1 MTSAGFFRIEG
12 YGLEARHQA
21 GKKAMPWRTI
31 AGIAAEAARKVGA
44 AAHVKGNVAVECL
57 LGEDPMVLAQFAM
70 DQARHARNQGKVKPG
85 RLSPSASSFFAAVA
99 SFPESSR
106 QRSDDTNFI
115 ERYHDWRERL
125 IAWILKRWGEFRI
138 SVIEHRDEEYWHVHI
153 LIAPPMDDQGR
164 LLVGL
169 IHPGYAARGDLE
181 RAGLSSAS
189 ANIAYKAAM
198 RDLLDEYCS
207 EVGASS
213 GHARKSNKPRQRF
226 SRVQVVVDRRQRERE
241 LDLREQERDLIVA
254 QDGLRRWELA
264 VTAQINALSTT
275 ERNLITKRHA
285 IDSQRQQLL
294 QVAETLQGSFALE
307 RQRFASAQAGAQA
320 KVKQAAEL
328 VRIASEENLNEHKR
342 LVAARRVAMT
352 SDAVRLADENLLLRA
367 QLAEAQRKLAAVQV
381 EDEQVHTEA
390 GFQRAG

>member
-1 MTSAGFFRIEG
+1 MTSSGFFRIEG
-12 YGLEARHQA
+12 YGLEARHQK
-21 GKKAMPWRTI
+21 GKKPTPWRTI
-31 AGIAAEAARKVGA
+31 EGVAAEAARKVGA
-44 AAHVKGNVAVECL
+44 ASHVAGNVAVECL
-57 LGEDPMVLAQFAM
+57 LGENPMDLAQFAM
-70 DQARHARNQGKVKPG
+70 DQARRARNQGKVKPG

-169 IHPGYAARGDLE
+169 VHPGYAARGDLE
-181 RAGLSSAS
+181 RAGQSSVS

-198 RDLLDEYCS
+198 RDLLDEYHR
-207 EVGASS
+207 EVGAFS
-213 GHARKSNKPRQRF
+213 GHCRKSNQPRQRLT
-226 SRVQVVVDRRQRERE
+226 RTQVLVDRRQREKE
-241 LDLREQERDLIVA
+241 IDLREQERDLIVA
-254 QDGLRRWELA
+254 
-264 VTAQINALSTT
+264 
-275 ERNLITKRHA
+275 RHA

-294 QVAETLQGSFALE
+294 EEAQTFRDSIELE

-320 KVKQAAEL
+320 KMKQAAEL
-328 VRIASEENLNEHKR
+328 VRIASEKNRAEHER
-342 LVAARRVAMT
+342 LVEARRVSMA
-352 SDAVRLADENLLLRA
+352 SDAVRLADENLRLRA
-367 QLAEAQRKLAAVQV
+367 QLDEAQRKLAAVQV
-381 EDEQVHTEA
+381 EDEQVHNEV